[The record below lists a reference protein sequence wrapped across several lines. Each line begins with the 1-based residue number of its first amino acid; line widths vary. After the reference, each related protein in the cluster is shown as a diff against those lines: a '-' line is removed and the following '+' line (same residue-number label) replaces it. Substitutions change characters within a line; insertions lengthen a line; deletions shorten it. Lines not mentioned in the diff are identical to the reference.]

1 MASLGEEWSV
11 DANEAL
17 EISLVVAGEEK
28 PRDIAKFHPSFTYP
42 IFGESETIYGYKG
55 LKVRLRFAAHDL
67 KPYLEVKWSSKIKTV
82 GDVAAE
88 DVEER
93 LRANLPKGQI
103 IGSVWKQ
110 LTGDN

>member
-17 EISLVVAGEEK
+17 EITLVVAGEAK

-42 IFGESETIYGYKG
+42 IFGENETIYGYKG

-67 KPYLEVKWSSKIKTV
+67 KPCLEVKWNSIIKTI

-93 LRANLPKGQI
+93 LKANLPKGQL
-103 IGSVWKQ
+103 IGLVVE
-110 LTGDN
+110 TTDR